1 MFWSKGATPPYYALL
16 TPVFGTPRNISIPDS
31 SVTNGHGSF
40 SMRLPFEKGQ
50 RIVITMSDATGFGSG
65 GSTELLT
72 VGSSQGGSCNVSDPG
87 VAFDY
92 ELNTALQQCRV
103 FTFGNYDKAIQPVTI
118 MGIIPG
124 GDSFVL
130 RPAEGSTS
138 YDWIANVW
146 NGTSIIFVMVDA
158 QFRPGGSSD
167 VKIVGASDDT
177 SCIGSNSP
185 SSTMVPTATGTSPGA
200 TSTGSTSP
208 PPASNG
214 QVSTQIGAIAG
225 TVLGALVF
233 LAVFITMGL
242 FFLQRKKNKKPG
254 QIGWDG
260 TDFRRHSQR
269 MQIDSFDHSSSTG
282 RALSV
287 APQYS
292 NSDPFAS
299 SPDLPTIDS
308 PFTNDPF
315 NPVSPS
321 DQTYISDIEP
331 FTAPSAG
338 PSTMTSAQR
347 KAAMAGVAPQK
358 PSRFIVHTDAEDVPP
373 EPEEE
378 EVVELPPQYTE
389 RRARQ

>member
-254 QIGWDG
+254 QIGWD
-260 TDFRRHSQR
+260 
-269 MQIDSFDHSSSTG
+269 
-282 RALSV
+282 